1 MNHLLYQKH
10 SDATQSRV
18 IRHRIGYFAN
28 RVFDLKLPALSGSES
43 PRTPNNLLK
52 SSLSLVKESNTSRLQ
67 RTLEH
72 DGVLLGI
79 SNCTAKPQEFKN
91 PGLCRHL
98 CKARGRGTL
107 MLPKHLG
114 TELPLR
120 LEETAHHK
128 L

>member
-79 SNCTAKPQEFKN
+79 SNCTAKPQEVKN
-91 PGLCRHL
+91 PGLCSHL
-98 CKARGRGTL
+98 L
-107 MLPKHLG
+107 PMLPRHLG

-120 LEETAHHK
+120 LEETGNHR